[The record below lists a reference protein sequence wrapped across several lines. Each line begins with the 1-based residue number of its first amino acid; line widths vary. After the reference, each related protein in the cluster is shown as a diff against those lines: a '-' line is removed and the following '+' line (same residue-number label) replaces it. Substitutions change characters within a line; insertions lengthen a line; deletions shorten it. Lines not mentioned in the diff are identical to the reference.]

1 VLFRSWTTTQNNEKL
16 FTLIKMKSAIVF
28 ASILTQHVQAYSSN
42 NVPGYVG
49 KITEISSRRSA
60 LGNMIAAATGVLL
73 PRHAEAGTVSADPEL
88 LTDVYFGVGCF
99 WHIQHEFIGA
109 ERELLGRSD
118 HQLSSRTGYAGG
130 SKLDKEGRVCYH
142 NFQNIADYGKMGHGE
157 VVGMS
162 IPEKSIVDFAK
173 VYFSLFN
180 PTTKDRVD
188 PMDRGGEYRSLLGL
202 PGGPGHPLYP
212 GIEAAAID
220 AGFTLKAG
228 KGNDPD
234 TLGKQIVYVMDSKEF
249 PFYQAEVYHQYHD
262 DFLSPPYGRKY
273 NSLVNLALEDG
284 RVKGT
289 GCPDRI

>member
-1 VLFRSWTTTQNNEKL
+1 
-16 FTLIKMKSAIVF
+16 MKSAIVF
-28 ASILTQHVQAYSSN
+28 ASILTQHVQAYSSS

-180 PTTKDRVD
+180 PTTKGKPTTCVVN
-188 PMDRGGEYRSLLGL
+188 GLLVAQGL
-202 PGGPGHPLYP
+202 
-212 GIEAAAID
+212 A
-220 AGFTLKAG
+220 T
-228 KGNDPD
+228 NR
-234 TLGKQIVYVMDSKEF
+234 QV
-249 PFYQAEVYHQYHD
+249 
-262 DFLSPPYGRKY
+262 
-273 NSLVNLALEDG
+273 
-284 RVKGT
+284 
-289 GCPDRI
+289 